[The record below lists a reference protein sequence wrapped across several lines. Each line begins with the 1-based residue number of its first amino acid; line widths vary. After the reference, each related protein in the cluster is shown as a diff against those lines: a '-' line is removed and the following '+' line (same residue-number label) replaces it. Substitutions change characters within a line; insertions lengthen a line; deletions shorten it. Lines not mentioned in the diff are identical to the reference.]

1 MTFKRF
7 LEVWGYTAC
16 VVTVVTILAWLL
28 RAHLTIANFT
38 VIYVLV
44 VLVLAIQRGTRVAL
58 AAAFISFLCINFFLI
73 QPYYTFLVADPREV
87 LDLIVFFIVAALA
100 GQLAARARQQAYEAQ
115 QRAFEQETLYHL
127 TRSMNQITTPHEIQ
141 AVLMQVI
148 KTNLEAREAYVLPEA
163 PSTEP
168 SDTTMHYVLL
178 DVGDK
183 VYGTVCV
190 AFDGPYSREKI
201 RLLGTCV
208 AQAAMA
214 LNRVELTER
223 ARRSQQFE
231 EADRLK
237 TALLHAVS
245 HDLRTPI
252 TIIKTSANNL
262 RTLDDRLS
270 KAERVESAEIIEQE
284 ADQLDRLVG
293 NLLDMSR
300 LRAGA
305 LTLNATPNSLEEV
318 AGDVAAQV
326 YQRLKQQRI
335 VLKFVDD
342 LPLVCFD
349 YGLILQALTNLVD
362 NALRYEPPESQIEL
376 CGCADETEARL
387 LVVNH
392 GETMT
397 AEERDHL
404 MEPFYHGK
412 RGHTGLGLAIA
423 KGVVEAHRGRLQ
435 FEDTPGGGATFMI
448 VLPLGNKKEA
458 LDEPENSG
466 CG

>member
-1 MTFKRF
+1 MTLKRF
-7 LEVWGYTAC
+7 IEVWLYSAC
-16 VVTVVTILAWLL
+16 VVAAVTVAAWLL
-28 RAHLTIANFT
+28 RGLLTIANFT

-58 AAAFISFLCINFFLI
+58 AAAFISFLCINYFLI

-100 GQLAARARQQAYEAQ
+100 GQLAARARQQAHEAR

-127 TRSMNQITTPHEIQ
+127 TRSMNQIATPNEIYE
-141 AVLMQVI
+141 ALIQVI
-148 KTNLEAREAYVLPEA
+148 QTDLEARDAYVLPSA
-163 PSTEP
+163 PVSAP
-168 SDTTMHYVLL
+168 SDTTVHYLL
-178 DVGDK
+178 LEAGGK
-183 VYGTVCV
+183 VYGTVCAV
-190 AFDGPYSREKI
+190 FDGPYSREKI
-201 RLLGTCV
+201 RLLSTCV

-223 ARRSQQFE
+223 ARKSQQFE

-252 TIIKTSANNL
+252 TIIKTSAHNL
-262 RTLDDRLS
+262 YTLDDRLTS
-270 KAERVESAEIIEQE
+270 TERIESAEIIEQE
-284 ADQLDRLVG
+284 ADQLDKLVG

-305 LTLNATPNSLEEV
+305 VGVNAVPNSLEEV
-318 AGDVAAQV
+318 AGDVAARA
-326 YQRLKQQRI
+326 YQRLKQQRM
-335 VLKFVDD
+335 VLKFDDD
-342 LPLVCFD
+342 LPLVRFD

-376 CGCADETEARL
+376 RGYATDKEARL

-392 GETMT
+392 GETISPQ
-397 AEERDHL
+397 ERKHL

-412 RGHTGLGLAIA
+412 DGHIGLGLPIA
-423 KGVVEAHRGRLQ
+423 KDVVEAHHGRLLV
-435 FEDTPGGGATFMI
+435 EDTPGGGATFI
-448 VLPLGNKKEA
+448 IALPIDKEA
-458 LDEPENSG
+458 MHEPENSG
-466 CG
+466 GG